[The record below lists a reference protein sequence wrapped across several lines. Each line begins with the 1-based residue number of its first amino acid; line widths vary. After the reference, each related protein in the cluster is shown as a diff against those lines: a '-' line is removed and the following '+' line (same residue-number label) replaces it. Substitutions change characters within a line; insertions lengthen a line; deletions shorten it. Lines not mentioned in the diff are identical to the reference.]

1 MNAIAGRSSRS
12 ARGVAFP
19 GRLFGFGSVYAKT
32 LRDSRLGAAGVA
44 GFVGL
49 TLLAGGSA
57 MATSYGTPLSR
68 AQMAD
73 YAAQIPEAMRVMY
86 GNPVNV
92 ATLGG
97 FLSWHYSGM
106 FALIAGL
113 WSILALSSTLAGDL
127 RRGSLEF
134 VLAAPLGRRRIALEK
149 VAAHVM
155 AVAAAMAVVAVA
167 AWLTGAMW
175 ATMPGD
181 AMPPD
186 AAAAFALKI
195 GLMALVAGASAF
207 ALAPFLGNRSAAGL
221 AGAVMLGAY
230 VLHGYEASIPAFGS
244 IAGLT
249 PSSWVQNHLP
259 LAGAYDWPSQVALA
273 VAIVVLL
280 AIGVEG
286 FIRRDIVAATGLP
299 GPNVPGPLLGLRGPI
314 GRSFGELLPTG
325 LAWGLGLGVF
335 GLVMAASS
343 RSFAEEIGRAPDVIR
358 IVDQF
363 FPGTDITTPGG
374 FLELA
379 FVKFGFVLVGFAA
392 ATFVA
397 DWASDET
404 SGRLEMLLST
414 PLTRAHSAVS
424 GGLAVYMAI
433 ALTVALLAAGIAI
446 GAAAAGGDV
455 VAPAVGVFVLGVY
468 GAALA
473 GAGLAAGANTRPSL
487 AGPVAALLSIG
498 FFLVELLAPALRLP
512 DWVAQLALSSHMG
525 RPMTGS
531 WDPVGLA
538 ICLALAVAG
547 LAIGALGMR
556 RRDLGR

>member
-1 MNAIAGRSSRS
+1 MNAIAGRSSQS
-12 ARGVAFP
+12 ARGVALP

-49 TLLAGGSA
+49 TLLGGGSA
-57 MATSYGTPLSR
+57 MASSYGTPLSR

-149 VAAHVM
+149 VAAHVV
-155 AVAAAMAVVAVA
+155 AVVAAMAVVAVA

-221 AGAVMLGAY
+221 AGAVMLGAF
-230 VLHGYEASIPAFGS
+230 VLHGYEASIPAFGP

-259 LAGAYDWPSQVALA
+259 LAGAYDWPSQLALA

-286 FIRRDIVAATGLP
+286 FVRRDIVAATGLP
-299 GPNVPGPLLGLRGPI
+299 GPNMPGPLLGLGGPV

-325 LAWGLGLGVF
+325 LAWGLGLGIF

-343 RSFAEEIGRAPDVIR
+343 RSFADEIGRAPDVIR
-358 IVDQF
+358 IVEQF

-379 FVKFGFVLVGFAA
+379 FVEFGFVLVGFAA
-392 ATFVA
+392 ATYVA
-397 DWASDET
+397 GWASDET

-414 PLTRAHSAVS
+414 PLTRARCAVS
-424 GGLAVYMAI
+424 GGIAAYLAI
-433 ALTVALLAAGIAI
+433 ALTVALLAAGIAA
-446 GAAAAGGDV
+446 GAAAAGGDA
-455 VAPAVGVFVLGVY
+455 VAPAVGVLVLGLY

-473 GAGLAAGANTRPSL
+473 GVGLAAGANIRPSL
-487 AGPVAALLSIG
+487 AGPVAALLSLG
-498 FFLVELLAPALRLP
+498 FFLVELLAPALKLP

-547 LAIGALGMR
+547 LAIGAWGMR